1 MSRHARHKNYT
12 IRSTPLHLFDSMQ
25 WTLPIVISWER
36 DEKVT
41 GRTFSAENTYPTEAE
56 ADLHGIAYG
65 QRIID
70 GQVPGFSVD

>member
-1 MSRHARHKNYT
+1 
-12 IRSTPLHLFDSMQ
+12 MQ